1 MFRFRVLDFVASS
14 LQRKLV
20 LALGTLVA
28 LVMLAVGAYWLATE
42 RASMSAGLQAQANR
56 MTDLLSKTIAEPLW
70 NLDTQAITTQIE
82 AVMADPQVFAVEIY
96 SEESHQV
103 VSSKKRDREHV
114 VDPVR
119 SEAIILFASDGAAP
133 IRLGTV
139 RVVYTQ
145 QALHDTLGNL
155 GALIAAVILFL
166 LVSLFIATL
175 LLLRHTVQRPIAHL
189 VAMSHRIANGD
200 LGARISLSS
209 RDEIGLLASS
219 FNTMAEKLSESM
231 AGLKRSEQDYRGIF
245 EHALEG
251 VYQVTIEGRM
261 LKANPAFARMLGYDS
276 PQDMTAA
283 MTDVAQHLYHRAGD
297 RADVI
302 AEIEARD
309 FVASREVQFRRRD
322 GLPVW
327 VSLTS
332 WAVRADD
339 GRILL
344 VEGLVTDITEKRAAD
359 EELNRYRLR
368 LEDLVEDRTAE
379 LSIATAR
386 AEVANRSKSDFL
398 ANMSHELRTP
408 LNGILGFAQILQ
420 HDGPLDERQAKGLK
434 IIEASGQH
442 LLTLIN
448 DILDLASIEA
458 AKFELHP
465 TEVALQAFLQ
475 VVCDLIRVMATG
487 KRLNFVYEPAPDL
500 PASVR
505 VDEKRLRQVLLNLLS
520 NAVKFTDIGSV
531 VLRATRLQSA
541 LADADPGTTARLRF
555 EVEDTG
561 IGMSEAQLA
570 RLFQPFEQ
578 LGDGKRREGGTGL
591 GLVISRELVRLMGGD
606 VDVRS
611 RPGSGSVFRFD
622 LEVPVLSAQVRAP
635 HVRATP
641 TGHEGRPRKV
651 LVVDDVAH
659 NRAMLLD
666 CLGTL
671 GFEMA
676 QACDGAEALDVAARF
691 QPDLIVMDVMMPVMD
706 GFEATRRLRLMPRF
720 ADVPLIATSASATQD
735 VQARCRAAGADA
747 FISKPIKQ
755 DVLLETMGR
764 LMEVTWI
771 Y

>member
-1 MFRFRVLDFVASS
+1 MLRLRVLDFVASS

-20 LALGTLVA
+20 LALGALVT

-42 RASMSAGLQAQANR
+42 RESMSAGLQAQANR
-56 MTDLLSKTIAEPLW
+56 MTDLLSKTVAEPLW
-70 NLDTQAITTQIE
+70 NLDAPAITTQIE

-96 SEESHQV
+96 AEESHQV
-103 VSSKKRDREHV
+103 VSSKKRDREQV

-119 SEAIILFASDGAAP
+119 SEAIILFASDNAAP

-139 RVVYTQ
+139 RMVYTQ
-145 QALHDTLGNL
+145 KALHDTLGQL
-155 GALIAAVILFL
+155 RVLIATVILFL

-189 VAMSHRIANGD
+189 VGMSRRIADGD

-219 FNTMAEKLSESM
+219 FNTMAEKLTVSM

-276 PQDMTAA
+276 PQDMTEA
-283 MTDVAQHLYHRAGD
+283 MLDVAQHLYHHAGD

-309 FVASREVQFRRRD
+309 FVTSREVQFRRRD
-322 GLPVW
+322 GLPIW

-344 VEGLVTDITEKRAAD
+344 VEGLVTDVTEKRAAED
-359 EELNRYRLR
+359 ELNQYRLR
-368 LEDLVEDRTAE
+368 LEDLVEERTAE
-379 LSIATAR
+379 LSIATER
-386 AEVANRSKSDFL
+386 AKVANRSKSDFL

-420 HDGPLDERQAKGLK
+420 RDGPLDQRQAKGLK

-458 AKFELHP
+458 TKFELHP
-465 TEVALQAFLQ
+465 VEVELDSFLQ
-475 VVCDLIRVMATG
+475 VVCDLIRVMATE
-487 KRLNFVYEPAPDL
+487 KRLIFVYEAAPDL
-500 PASVR
+500 PACVR

-520 NAVKFTDIGSV
+520 NAVKFTDTGNV
-531 VLRATRLQSA
+531 VLRSTRLQPA
-541 LADADPGTTARLRF
+541 LTGGTARLRF

-561 IGMSEAQLA
+561 IGMSEAQQA

-578 LGDGKRREGGTGL
+578 LGEGKRRDGGTGL

-606 VDVRS
+606 VYVRS
-611 RPGSGSVFRFD
+611 RPGTGSVFGFD
-622 LEVPVLSAQVRAP
+622 FEVPVVPAQVRAP
-635 HVRATP
+635 PPRATP
-641 TGHEGRPRKV
+641 IGHVGGPRKV
-651 LVVDDVAH
+651 LVVDDVSH
-659 NRAMLLD
+659 NRVMLLD
-666 CLGTL
+666 LLGTL
-671 GFEMA
+671 GFELA
-676 QACDGAEALDVAARF
+676 QACNGAEALDVAARF
-691 QPDLIVMDVMMPVMD
+691 QPDLIVMDMMMPVMD
-706 GFEATRRLRLMPRF
+706 GFDAMLRLRSTPAFSEL
-720 ADVPLIATSASATQD
+720 PLIATSASATPD

-755 DVLLETMGR
+755 DVLLETMRR
-764 LMEVTWI
+764 LIEVTWI

>member
-1 MFRFRVLDFVASS
+1 MLGLRVLDFVASS

-28 LVMLAVGAYWLATE
+28 LVMLAVGAYWSATE
-42 RASMSAGLQAQANR
+42 RERMSAGLQAQANR
-56 MTDLLSKTIAEPLW
+56 MTDLLSKTAAEPLW
-70 NLDTQAITTQIE
+70 NLDRQAITTQIE

-96 SEESHQV
+96 AEESHQV
-103 VSSKKRDREHV
+103 VSSKKRDREQV

-119 SEAIILFASDGAAP
+119 SEAIILFASDDAAP

-139 RVVYTQ
+139 RVVYTRK
-145 QALHDTLGNL
+145 ALYDTLGQQR
-155 GALIAAVILFL
+155 ALIAAVILFL

-189 VAMSHRIANGD
+189 VGMSRRIADGD

-219 FNTMAEKLSESM
+219 FNTMAEKLTVSM

-276 PQDMTAA
+276 PQDMTEA
-283 MTDVAQHLYHRAGD
+283 MSDVAQHLYHHADD

-309 FVASREVQFRRRD
+309 FVTAREVQFRRRD
-322 GLPVW
+322 GLPIW

-344 VEGLVTDITEKRAAD
+344 VEGLVTDVTEKRAAE
-359 EELNRYRLR
+359 EELNQYRLR
-368 LEDLVEDRTAE
+368 LEDLVEERTAE
-379 LSIATAR
+379 LSIATER
-386 AEVANRSKSDFL
+386 AKVANRSKSDFL

-420 HDGPLDERQAKGLK
+420 RDGPLEERQAKGLK

-458 AKFELHP
+458 SKFELHP
-465 TEVALQAFLQ
+465 IEIELQVFLQ
-475 VVCDLIRVMATG
+475 VVCDLIRVMATE
-487 KRLNFVYEPAPDL
+487 KRLIFAYEAAPDL
-500 PASVR
+500 PSSVL

-520 NAVKFTDIGSV
+520 NAVKFTDTGKV
-531 VLRATRLQSA
+531 VLRATRLQST
-541 LADADPGTTARLRF
+541 LAGETARLRF

-578 LGDGKRREGGTGL
+578 LGEGRRREGGTGL
-591 GLVISRELVRLMGGD
+591 GLVISRELIRLMGGD

-611 RPGSGSVFRFD
+611 QSGTGSVFGFD
-622 LEVPVLSAQVRAP
+622 FEVPIVTA
-635 HVRATP
+635 HVRALP
-641 TGHEGRPRKV
+641 ARADPVGHEGRPRKV
-651 LVVDDVAH
+651 LVVDDVSH

-666 CLGTL
+666 FLGKL
-671 GFEMA
+671 GFELA
-676 QACDGAEALDVAARF
+676 QACNGAEALDVADRF
-691 QPDLIVMDVMMPVMD
+691 QPDLIVMDMMMPVMD
-706 GFEATRRLRLMPRF
+706 GFDAMRRLRSMPAF
-720 ADVPLIATSASATQD
+720 ASLPLIATSASASQE
-735 VQARCRAAGADA
+735 VQTRCRVAGADA
-747 FISKPIKQ
+747 FISKPIKH
-755 DVLLETMGR
+755 DVLLEVMAR
-764 LMEVTWI
+764 FMDVTWI

>member
-1 MFRFRVLDFVASS
+1 MLRLRVLDFVAGS

-28 LVMLAVGAYWLATE
+28 LVMLAVGAYWLTTE
-42 RASMSAGLQAQANR
+42 RDSMSAGLQAQANR
-56 MTDLLSKTIAEPLW
+56 MADLLSKTVAEPLW

-96 SEESHQV
+96 AEESHQV
-103 VSSKKRDREHV
+103 VSSKKRDREQV

-119 SEAIILFASDGAAP
+119 GEAIILFASDDAAP
-133 IRLGTV
+133 ATRLGTV

-145 QALHDTLGNL
+145 KALYDTLGHL
-155 GALIAAVILFL
+155 GAVIAAVILFL

-189 VAMSHRIANGD
+189 VAMARRIADGD

-219 FNTMAEKLSESM
+219 FNTMAEKLTVSM

-261 LKANPAFARMLGYDS
+261 LKANPAFSRMLGYDS

-283 MTDVAQHLYHRAGD
+283 MTDVAQHLYHQSGD

-309 FVASREVQFRRRD
+309 FVTGREVQFRRRD
-322 GLPVW
+322 GLPIW

-344 VEGLVTDITEKRAAD
+344 VEGLVTDVTEKRAA
-359 EELNRYRLR
+359 ENELNRYRLR
-368 LEDLVEDRTAE
+368 LEDLVEERTAE

-408 LNGILGFAQILQ
+408 LNGILGFTQILQ
-420 HDGPLDERQAKGLK
+420 RDGPLDEQQAKGLK

-465 TEVALQAFLQ
+465 IEIELQVFLQ
-475 VVCDLIRVMATG
+475 VVCDLIRVMATE
-487 KRLNFVYEPAPDL
+487 KRLIFVHEAAPDL

-520 NAVKFTDIGSV
+520 NAVKFTDTGKV
-531 VLRATRLQSA
+531 VLRATRLQSTSA
-541 LADADPGTTARLRF
+541 GETARLRF

-561 IGMSEAQLA
+561 IGMNEAQLA

-578 LGDGKRREGGTGL
+578 LGSGRRREGGTGL
-591 GLVISRELVRLMGGD
+591 GLVISRELIRLMGGD

-611 RPGSGSVFRFD
+611 RPGAGSVFGFD
-622 LEVPVLSAQVRAP
+622 FEAPIVAARARALP
-635 HVRATP
+635 ARATP
-641 TGHEGRPRKV
+641 TGHEGRLRKV
-651 LVVDDVAH
+651 LVVDDVSH

-666 CLGTL
+666 FLGTL
-671 GFEMA
+671 GFELA
-676 QACDGAEALDVAARF
+676 QACNGAEALDMAARF
-691 QPDLIVMDVMMPVMD
+691 QPDLIVMDMMMPVMD
-706 GFEATRRLRLMPRF
+706 GFDAMQRLRSMPEF
-720 ADVPLIATSASATQD
+720 ADLPLIATSASATQD
-735 VQARCRAAGADA
+735 VQGRSRAAGADA
-747 FISKPIKQ
+747 FISKPIKH
-755 DVLLETMGR
+755 DVLLEVMGR
-764 LMEVTWI
+764 LMAVTWI